1 MSFSE
6 MLKVKIGEASLAEV
20 ATAMGVALPGL
31 RKAISGKS
39 LPNARSLGKYAAFL
53 GISEAEAKE
62 LVASAKST
70 APVKARTPKA
80 KGGKR
85 SRKAAAAAPAEG
97 EAGEPVAT
105 KGKRGRKAGKS
116 GKAGKVTK
124 AAKAGKTSDL
134 AFSLDLIGQ
143 AIAKAEA
150 ILADPLVNQL
160 YNLSGPKRKAAE
172 AILASVL

>member
-6 MLKVKIGEASLAEV
+6 QLKAKIGEASLAEV

-53 GISEAEAKE
+53 GISEGEAKT
-62 LVASAKST
+62 LIASAKST
-70 APVKARTPKA
+70 SPVKARAAKGPAKA
-80 KGGKR
+80 KGKGG
-85 SRKAAAAAPAEG
+85 RKAKAAKTDAQDATEPKAA
-97 EAGEPVAT
+97 
-105 KGKRGRKAGKS
+105 KGKRGRKAGAKVKATKGS
-116 GKAGKVTK
+116 GL
-124 AAKAGKTSDL
+124 SS
-134 AFSLDLIGQ
+134 SLSLIAD
-143 AIAKAEA
+143 AIGKAEA

-160 YNLSGPKRKAAE
+160 YSLTGPKRKAAE

>member
-6 MLKVKIGEASLAEV
+6 QLKAKIGEASLAEV

-53 GISEAEAKE
+53 GISEAEAKT

-85 SRKAAAAAPAEG
+85 ARKSADAAPAAGETAEAAAP
-97 EAGEPVAT
+97 
-105 KGKRGRKAGKS
+105 KGKRTRKAGKA
-116 GKAGKVTK
+116 GKAPKAGKS
-124 AAKAGKTSDL
+124 AKAGKTRGL
-134 AFSLDLIGQ
+134 AGSLDLIAQ

-160 YNLSGPKRKAAE
+160 YTLSGPKRKAAE